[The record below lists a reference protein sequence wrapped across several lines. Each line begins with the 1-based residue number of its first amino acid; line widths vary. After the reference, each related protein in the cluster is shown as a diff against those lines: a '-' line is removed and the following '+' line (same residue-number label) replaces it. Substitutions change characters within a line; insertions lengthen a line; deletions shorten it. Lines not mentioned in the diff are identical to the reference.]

1 MLREKSRC
9 SLFISSLCS
18 IDTVTIV
25 AVFRCL
31 LTLSIGSTRSDRR
44 SVRSL
49 LRVLGYAV
57 WICLWIRGRHI
68 FRVCKHGFE
77 NGSSWSFD
85 REITAVQIRLDFY
98 VANQMSDVKPRQCF
112 RRSSIVKFMLRRI
125 RVNSL
130 KRSEISK
137 HVCLKMSKI
146 RRISFLSTCYVYFN
160 RQRFIL
166 ALPLNRLD
174 KR

>member
-18 IDTVTIV
+18 IDTVAIV

-31 LTLSIGSTRSDRR
+31 LALSIGSTCSDRW

-49 LRVLGYAV
+49 FRVLGYAV
-57 WICLWIRGRHI
+57 WICLWIRDADI
-68 FRVCKHGFE
+68 FGVCKHGFA
-77 NGSSWSFD
+77 NGSSWSFE

-98 VANQMSDVKPRQCF
+98 VANQTSDVKSRQRF
-112 RRSSIVKFMLRRI
+112 WRSIVVKFMLRRI

-130 KRSEISK
+130 EPSEISK
-137 HVCLKMSKI
+137 HVCLKMGKI
-146 RRISFLSTCYVYFN
+146 GKISFLSACYVYFN
-160 RQRFIL
+160 RQRFIS
-166 ALPLNRLD
+166 ALPLSGLD